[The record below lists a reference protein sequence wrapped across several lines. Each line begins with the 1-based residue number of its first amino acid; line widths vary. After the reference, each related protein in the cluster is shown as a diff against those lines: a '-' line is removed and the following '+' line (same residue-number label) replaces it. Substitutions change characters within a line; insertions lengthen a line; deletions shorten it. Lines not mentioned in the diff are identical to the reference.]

1 MANKINKTTRI
12 RITLDK
18 VIYCSSMIATHIKD
32 MKITTR
38 LEQNIFVP
46 LKGQKDLLR
55 SGTRVAGTKVSRPFC
70 QFSTYDVG
78 HFTFIRDGR
87 LVI

>member
-1 MANKINKTTRI
+1 MATVNKINKTTRI

-46 LKGQKDLLR
+46 LKGQKDILR
-55 SGTRVAGTKVSRPFC
+55 SELEALARKYPDHFANSAHTMLGTLPSSETG
-70 QFSTYDVG
+70 G
-78 HFTFIRDGR
+78 W
-87 LVI
+87 